1 MTHAVHMNEHDGL
14 SIDEKKLLKEKI
26 HNAFDEFPIELQERI
41 LETKKEKLRT
51 LYMIEGWAK
60 DNGHDELANL
70 LSSAIAHKE
79 WVIDKLNE
87 KING

>member
-1 MTHAVHMNEHDGL
+1 MSDNIHMNEELGL
-14 SIDEKKLLKEKI
+14 NAEEKKLLKEKI
-26 HNAFDEFPIELQERI
+26 YGVFDEFPIELQERI